1 MLTLLILCISSPMVL
16 RGILSSVTVTDQQV
30 EFLVKKKHIYLPK
43 TSRINFTCINA
54 RNIDYIT
61 QSIHEAVMLTEG

>member
-1 MLTLLILCISSPMVL
+1 MYLFPLGL

-43 TSRINFTCINA
+43 TSRINFTCINSS
-54 RNIDYIT
+54 NIDYIT